1 MSSLIVSANFDDK
14 ISLRSIINN
23 WKVSVS
29 NVIFYS
35 SRLLQ
40 DIQDKRLRNT
50 LYIFQIS
57 FFAFIM
63 VFIFSLVLW
72 YKYLI

>member
-29 NVIFYS
+29 NVIFGS

-57 FFAFIM
+57 FSSFIM

>member
-1 MSSLIVSANFDDK
+1 MQHLIDYK
-14 ISLRSIINN
+14 
-23 WKVSVS
+23 
-29 NVIFYS
+29 
-35 SRLLQ
+35 Q
-40 DIQDKRLRNT
+40 DIQDKKLRNT

-57 FFAFIM
+57 FSAFIM